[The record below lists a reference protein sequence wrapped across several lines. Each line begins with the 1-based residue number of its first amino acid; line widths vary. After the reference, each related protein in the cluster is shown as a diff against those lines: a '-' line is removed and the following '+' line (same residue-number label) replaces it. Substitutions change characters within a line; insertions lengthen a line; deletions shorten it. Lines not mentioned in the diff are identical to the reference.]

1 MTIAIAGSGL
11 KLAATRTLFKGANI
25 TKKYAPE
32 ILTSVGI
39 VGFVVAAVMGA
50 KATLKLEPIVDKLND
65 DLVQIRGH
73 QRMVP
78 NADVKKDKIQAY
90 SKAVFRIG
98 KTYGPAV
105 GVGVGSAVCIVS
117 AHGILRRRNIAIVAA
132 YQVLEKSFSNY
143 RERVVEE
150 YGEEKDLEYR
160 SGLRTQSIKED
171 GKKVLVTS
179 DEIDRVKSASPYG
192 RWFDQVN
199 STEWNKLPEYNLMTL
214 RANQEYANQKLQ
226 VQGYLFLN
234 DVYKSLGIEPSQ
246 AGQVVGWYIDK
257 FGKNAGDCYVDF
269 GIYDFASEG
278 GRRFINGNAPGIFLD
293 FNVDGVIIDKLI

>member
-65 DLVQIRGH
+65 DLAQIKGH

-90 SKAVFRIG
+90 SKAVLRIG
-98 KTYGPAV
+98 RTYGPAV
-105 GVGVGSAVCIVS
+105 GVGLGSAVCVVS
-117 AHGILRRRNIAIVAA
+117 AHGILRRRNVALVAA

-160 SGLRTQSIKED
+160 AGLRTESIKE
-171 GKKVLVTS
+171 GNKTVIMTS
-179 DEIDRVKSASPYG
+179 EIDRVKGASPYG

-199 STEWNKLPEYNLMTL
+199 ATEWNKLPEYNLMTL
-214 RANQEYANQKLQ
+214 RAQQAYANQKLQ
-226 VQGYLFLN
+226 IQGYLFLN
-234 DVYKSLGIEPSQ
+234 DVYESLGIERSQ

-257 FGKNAGDCYVDF
+257 YGKNAGDCYVDF
-269 GIYDFASEG
+269 GIYDFDSEG